1 MTAWHALLLGLLQG
15 VTELLPISSSGHLV
29 LAEHVL
35 AVGIPGDLLGFD
47 VMLHLGSLLALIVCY
62 PMTWARMLASPFTHD
77 RTYGKLLLFLIVA
90 SVPAAVAGVFL
101 EDVIAESTR
110 APFFVA
116 TGFLFTGVI
125 LIAAERM
132 PERRTSASLWLR
144 DVLLIGV
151 AQACALPPGIS
162 RSGLTVSAGRAL
174 GLTRTAAVDFS
185 FLMAVPVI
193 GGAALFTGVE
203 LMRGTVGLPSVS
215 ATLIGMLASFG
226 SSILAIL
233 FFRRLVRTRSTA
245 WFALYLIP
253 LGLILLAV

>member
-1 MTAWHALLLGLLQG
+1 MTALHALLLGLIQG
-15 VTELLPISSSGHLV
+15 ITELLPISSSGHLV
-29 LAEHVL
+29 LAEKFF
-35 AVGIPGDLLGFD
+35 AVGIPADLLSFD
-47 VMLHLGSLLALIVCY
+47 VMLHAGSLLALLICY
-62 PMTWARMLASPFTHD
+62 PLTWWRVLSSPFTKD
-77 RTYGKLLLFLIVA
+77 PVYLKLLLFLIISA
-90 SVPAAVAGVFL
+90 VPAAVAGVFL
-101 EDVIAESTR
+101 ENAIVEVTR
-110 APFFVA
+110 SPLFVA
-116 TGFLFTGVI
+116 SGFIFTGII

-193 GGAALFTGVE
+193 GGAALLTGAE

-215 ATLIGMLASFG
+215 ATLIGVLASFG

-233 FFRRLVRTRSTA
+233 FFRRLVRKRSTA